1 MALGVVGGDAVTVAV
16 VAEVVLAESVGDA
29 IPTAV
34 AAGIALGVGGDAVAV
49 AAEVIFGVSA
59 GDTIPTAVAA
69 GLALGAD
76 GDAVAVAVAAT
87 AVVAG
92 VGLGVIGGDA
102 VTVAVAV
109 GAGVLLIAVAGDAAT
124 VESGDAGGG
133 VEAVA
138 VADGLAE
145 GDSLGDA
152 DGEGVGIAFFF
163 VVDFLRC
170 FGFGVGVGLTKNLL
184 ILSPKDSP
192 SAVPRACTAT
202 AIDPLNAITSNK
214 RIVILI
220 PMVSYLP
227 QRGQFLQHSLIHSYA
242 GVEILERKIFVRRMR
257 PAIMQCQPE

>member
-1 MALGVVGGDAVTVAV
+1 MVGGDAVTVAV
-16 VAEVVLAESVGDA
+16 
-29 IPTAV
+29 
-34 AAGIALGVGGDAVAV
+34 
-49 AAEVIFGVSA
+49 AAEVILGVVAGDARPADVAAGVALGAGGDAAAVPAEVILGVSA
-59 GDTIPTAVAA
+59 GDALPTAVAA
-69 GLALGAD
+69 GLALGAG

-109 GAGVLLIAVAGDAAT
+109 GAGVLLIAVAGDAAA
-124 VESGDAGGG
+124 VASGDARGG

-138 VADGLAE
+138 VADGVAE

-152 DGEGVGIAFFF
+152 DGEGVGVAFFF
-163 VVDFLRC
+163 VVDLLRC
-170 FGFGVGVGLTKNLL
+170 FGFGVGVAPTKNLL

-192 SAVPRACTAT
+192 SAVPRACTVT
-202 AIDPLNAITSNK
+202 AIDPLNAMTSNK

-220 PMVSYLP
+220 PIVSCLP
-227 QRGQFLQHSLIHSYA
+227 HRGQFLQHSLIHSYA
-242 GVEILERKIFVRRMR
+242 GVEILKRKIFVWRMR